1 MKCLNVYQTLLVLI
15 FLIGSCQNI
24 PQSDIEKITADSPN
38 ITGNAD
44 YLDSPY
50 VTAGNR
56 VYMVGHQNGSFP
68 PLGWHITGEMGGIWN
83 HPIKLMDGFEAK
95 IMFQNG
101 DEVLLNDAVSFTN
114 YPFANRLDFEIP
126 DYDVS
131 VQQWNYVP
139 DDLEGIIIEYV
150 IKNNSTDDFR
160 GQFGF
165 TAVSDLSPT
174 WLGERTNMVDGED
187 LTRLLKNGISSET
200 GWIFM
205 DENNP
210 WFAAFESEVVAD
222 STGRGGVYDQDKAL
236 SYRSTYNEI
245 NIPSKTV
252 YTQKFFIA
260 GSYTSEKATLA
271 TLENLKADPHGL
283 LKAKKER
290 YEQLQEQSKLSVP
303 DLELQE
309 TYEWLKYNSDWLVR
323 TIPELGT
330 AIGAGIPDYPWLFG
344 VDSEYSLQGYQMI
357 GQEDVVNSTIAMIDS
372 VSRVTNGNGRIIH
385 EMSTN
390 GAVFNPGNIN
400 ETPQWASLIWEI
412 YKWNGD
418 RDFLETYFPQ
428 VEQGLDWL
436 LAENDADGNL
446 FPEGYGMMEIHGLSS
461 EMIDVASYT
470 QKAFVDAAFMA
481 DELGKY
487 ELAAEYREKA
497 TELASKINREFWSEE
512 FGSYADFIST
522 DEQALY
528 LIDDAIVRADTLGKP
543 WAVEELEATKQA
555 ILDNP
560 SNEERPFVV
569 HHNWVVNTPM
579 EVGLADPEKALV
591 ALETAEN
598 YVNPFGMFVT
608 GIDRDESAGSDDGS
622 FEGTKSFSY
631 VGAVMTL
638 PTGVQ
643 VIAEN
648 NYGRPDQAL
657 NYLQRMVRSF
667 SYALPGSMYEVS
679 PDYGMI
685 VQAWNIYSFAV
696 PITRQFFGIDPMAS
710 DKTIYLSPLMPTS
723 WDEASLENVKI
734 GDDIFS
740 FYYTKSGDQQKMEV
754 VQQGEHWDIVFLN
767 DDDPITLSTKKAS
780 FSW

>member
-1 MKCLNVYQTLLVLI
+1 MKKSSLI
-15 FLIGSCQNI
+15 FTILFISGIGISCQSV
-24 PQSDIEKITADSPN
+24 PQSEIEQITADSPT
-38 ITGNAD
+38 ITGPQE

-56 VYMVGHQNGSFP
+56 VYMVGHQNGTFP
-68 PLGWHITGEMGGIWN
+68 PLGWHIPGEMGGIWN
-83 HPIKLMDGFEAK
+83 HPIKLMDGFSTTLAFSDGTE
-95 IMFQNG
+95 ITI
-101 DEVLLNDAVSFTN
+101 DDATSFTN
-114 YPFANRLDFEIP
+114 YPYANRLNFDLSELEL
-126 DYDVS
+126 S

-150 IKNNSTDDFR
+150 FKNLSDAEISFDLIFEAT
-160 GQFGF
+160 
-165 TAVSDLSPT
+165 SDLSPT
-174 WLGERTNMVDGED
+174 WLGERTEMEDGPDEFQQFD
-187 LTRLLKNGISSET
+187 DD
-200 GWIFM
+200 GWMFKDSI
-205 DENNP
+205 NP
-210 WFAAFESEVVAD
+210 WYTIFDSEIEANEGEWKTNYPESNT
-222 STGRGGVYDQDKAL
+222 SIGTKRYTGITIQ
-236 SYRSTYNEI
+236 SNE
-245 NIPSKTV
+245 V

-260 GSYTSEKATLA
+260 GSYNNEEELLT
-271 TLENLKADPHGL
+271 TLENLKANPYGL
-283 LKAKKER
+283 LIAKKKR
-290 YEQLQEQSKLSVP
+290 YEQLQEQSKLTVP
-303 DLELQE
+303 DKELQE
-309 TYEWLKYNSDWLVR
+309 TFEWLKYNSDWLVR

-357 GQEDVVNSTIAMIDS
+357 GQDEVVNSTIAMIDS

-400 ETPQWASLIWEI
+400 ETPQWATLIWEI

-418 RDFLETYFPQ
+418 REFIETYFPQ
-428 VEQGLDWL
+428 VEQGLEWL

-481 DELGKY
+481 DELGKI
-487 ELAAEYREKA
+487 ELAANYREKA
-497 TELASKINREFWSEE
+497 SELAQKINVEFWSEE

-522 DEQALY
+522 DEKALH

-543 WAVEELEATKQA
+543 WAVEELRATKQA

-560 SNEERPFVV
+560 SDEERPFVV

-579 EVGLADPEKALV
+579 EVGLADPEKALI

-622 FEGTKSFSY
+622 FAGTKQFSY

-679 PDYGMI
+679 PDYGMM

-710 DKTIYLSPLMPTS
+710 ENTIYLSPLMPS
-723 WDEASLENVKI
+723 QWDEASLENVKI
-734 GDDIFS
+734 GEDTFS
-740 FYYTKSGDQQKMEV
+740 FYFSKSGEQNSIKVEQHGELWDV
-754 VQQGEHWDIVFLN
+754 VFMNGDE
-767 DDDPITLSTKKAS
+767 PITLNTETAT

>member
-1 MKCLNVYQTLLVLI
+1 MFAGYEIN
-15 FLIGSCQNI
+15 CQSI
-24 PQSDIEKITADSPN
+24 TQSEIEKITADSPN
-38 ITGNAD
+38 ITGNSE

-56 VYMVGHQNGSFP
+56 VYMVGHQNGTFP

-83 HPIKLMDGFEAK
+83 HPIKLMDGFETK

-101 DEVLLNDAVSFTN
+101 DEVLLNDAASFTN
-114 YPFANRLDFEIP
+114 YPYANRLDFEIP

-150 IKNNSTDDFR
+150 FKNSSDTERSIEF
-160 GQFGF
+160 QF
-165 TAVSDLSPT
+165 TAFSDLSPT
-174 WLGERTNMVDGED
+174 WLGERTNMEDGDDVAET
-187 LTRLLKNGISSET
+187 LGNT
-200 GWIFM
+200 GWLFF
-205 DENNP
+205 DSKSD
-210 WFAAFESEVVAD
+210 WFAAYESEI
-222 STGRGGVYDQDKAL
+222 STNSAFTDESPFPGKGIAG
-236 SYRSTYNEI
+236 STTYTI
-245 NIPSKTV
+245 TIPSNSL
-252 YTQKFFIA
+252 YSQKFFIA
-260 GSYTSEKATLA
+260 GSYTSRDATFE
-271 TLENLKADPHGL
+271 TLDKLKTEPHGL

-436 LAENDADGNL
+436 LAENDVDGNL

-481 DELGKY
+481 EELGKY

-497 TELASKINREFWSEE
+497 TELASKINRQFWSEE

-522 DEQALY
+522 DEQALH
-528 LIDDAIVRADTLGKP
+528 LIDDAIIRADTLGKP

-643 VIAEN
+643 VIVEN
-648 NYGRPDQAL
+648 NYGRPDKAL

-754 VQQGEHWDIVFLN
+754 IQQGELWDIVFLN
-767 DDDPITLSTKKAS
+767 DDDPITLSTKKSS

>member
-1 MKCLNVYQTLLVLI
+1 MKKSSLI
-15 FLIGSCQNI
+15 FTILFISGIGISCQSV
-24 PQSDIEKITADSPN
+24 PQSKIEQITADSPT
-38 ITGNAD
+38 ITGPQE

-56 VYMVGHQNGSFP
+56 VYMVGHQNGTFP
-68 PLGWHITGEMGGIWN
+68 PLGWHIPGEMGGIWN
-83 HPIKLMDGFEAK
+83 HPIKLMDGFSTTLAFSDGTE
-95 IMFQNG
+95 ITL
-101 DEVLLNDAVSFTN
+101 DDATSFTN
-114 YPFANRLDFEIP
+114 YPYANRLNFDLSELEL
-126 DYDVS
+126 S

-150 IKNNSTDDFR
+150 FKNLSDAEISFDFI
-160 GQFGF
+160 FEA
-165 TAVSDLSPT
+165 TSDLSPT
-174 WLGERTNMVDGED
+174 WLGERTEMEDGPDEFQQLD
-187 LTRLLKNGISSET
+187 DD
-200 GWIFM
+200 GWMFK
-205 DENNP
+205 DSNNP
-210 WFAAFESEVVAD
+210 WYTIFESEVEANEGEWKTNYPKNNT
-222 STGRGGVYDQDKAL
+222 SIGTKR
-236 SYRSTYNEI
+236 YNEI
-245 NIPSKTV
+245 TIQSNEV

-260 GSYTSEKATLA
+260 GSYNNEEELLT

-283 LKAKKER
+283 LIAKKKR
-290 YEQLQEQSKLSVP
+290 YERLQEQSKLTVP
-303 DLELQE
+303 DKELQE
-309 TYEWLKYNSDWLVR
+309 TFEWLKYNSDWLVR

-357 GQEDVVNSTIAMIDS
+357 GQDEVVNSTIAMIDS

-400 ETPQWASLIWEI
+400 ETPQWATLIWEI

-418 RDFLETYFPQ
+418 REFLESYFPQ
-428 VEQGLDWL
+428 IEQGLDWL

-481 DELGKY
+481 DELGKI
-487 ELAAEYREKA
+487 ELAANYREKA
-497 TELASKINREFWSEE
+497 SELAQKINNEFWSEE

-522 DEQALY
+522 DEKALH

-543 WAVEELEATKQA
+543 WAVEELRATKQA

-560 SNEERPFVV
+560 SDEERPFVV

-579 EVGLADPEKALV
+579 EVGLADPEKALI

-622 FEGTKSFSY
+622 FAGTKQFSY

-648 NYGRPDQAL
+648 NNGRPDQAL

-679 PDYGMI
+679 PDYGMM

-710 DKTIYLSPLMPTS
+710 ENTIYLSPLMPS
-723 WDEASLENVKI
+723 QWDEASLENVKI
-734 GDDIFS
+734 GEDTFS
-740 FYYTKSGDQQKMEV
+740 FYFSKSGEQNSIKVEQHGELWDV
-754 VQQGEHWDIVFLN
+754 VFMNGDE
-767 DDDPITLSTKKAS
+767 PITLNTETAT

>member
-1 MKCLNVYQTLLVLI
+1 MKNISLI
-15 FLIGSCQNI
+15 LSLAVFIGIGNACQSI
-24 PQSDIEKITADSPN
+24 PPSEIERITSDSPN
-38 ITGNAD
+38 ITGPEE

-56 VYMVGHQNGSFP
+56 VYMVGHQNGTFP
-68 PLGWHITGEMGGIWN
+68 DLGWHIPGEMGGIWN

-95 IMFQNG
+95 IISPTGN
-101 DEVLLNDAVSFTN
+101 EVILNDAVSFTN
-114 YPFANRLDFEIP
+114 YPYANRLDFDLSELGLE
-126 DYDVS
+126 

-150 IKNNSTDDFR
+150 IKNNSSQDFS
-160 GQFGF
+160 GQFDF
-165 TAVSDLSPT
+165 TAFSDLSPT
-174 WLGERTNMVDGED
+174 WLGERTEMNDGVDESE
-187 LTRLLKNGISSET
+187 LLNSSGWMFSDSESSWFTAYESEIEAISTSSEDSPIQGNGVT
-200 GWIFM
+200 G
-205 DENNP
+205 
-210 WFAAFESEVVAD
+210 
-222 STGRGGVYDQDKAL
+222 STL
-236 SYRSTYNEI
+236 FSIS
-245 NIPSKTV
+245 IPANSV

-260 GSYTSEKATLA
+260 GSYMSREATVATLQ
-271 TLENLKADPHGL
+271 ELKANSHNL
-283 LKAKKER
+283 LTAKKER
-290 YEQLQEQSKLSVP
+290 YEQLQEQSKLTIP
-303 DLELQE
+303 DKELEE
-309 TYEWLKYNSDWLVR
+309 TFEWLKYNSDWLVR

-344 VDSEYSLQGYQMI
+344 VDSEYSLQGYKMI
-357 GQEDVVNSTIAMIDS
+357 GQDEVVYSTIAMIDS

-400 ETPQWASLIWEI
+400 ETPQWATLIWEI
-412 YKWNGD
+412 YKWNGE
-418 RDFLETYFPQ
+418 REFLENYFPL
-428 VEQGLDWL
+428 VEQGLEWL

-481 DELGKY
+481 DELGRI

-497 TELASKINREFWSEE
+497 SELAQKINDEFWSEQ

-522 DEQALY
+522 DEKALH
-528 LIDDAIVRADTLGKP
+528 LIDDAIIRADTLGKP
-543 WAVEELEATKQA
+543 WAVDELRATKQA

-560 SNEERPFVV
+560 SDEERPFVV

-579 EVGLADPEKALV
+579 EVGLADPEKAII

-622 FEGTKSFSY
+622 FAGTKSFSY

-710 DKTIYLSPLMPTS
+710 EKTIYLSPLMPS
-723 WDEASLENVKI
+723 EWDEASLENVKI
-734 GDDIFS
+734 GEDTFS
-740 FYYTKSGDQQKMEV
+740 FYFSSNGSSHEMEV
-754 VQQGEHWDIVFLN
+754 VQHGELWNVVFMN
-767 DDDPITLSTKKAS
+767 GDEPISINTEKATYT
-780 FSW
+780 W